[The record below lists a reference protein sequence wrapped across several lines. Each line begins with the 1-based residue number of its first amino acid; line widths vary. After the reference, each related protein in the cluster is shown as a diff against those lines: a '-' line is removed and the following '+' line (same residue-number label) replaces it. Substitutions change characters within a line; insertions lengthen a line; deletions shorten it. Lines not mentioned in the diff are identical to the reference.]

1 MRWKFQF
8 LHLQFNEK
16 IINWH
21 PLPSAPSAHF
31 SLKGHT
37 PPHHLDPRTPTL
49 EETFTE
55 LCGFTISPKRWS
67 DDDVNVLET
76 LMFGALVCWIFVWLL
91 PKHPK
96 KGSIKLDAFQIV
108 ATQKQEPSLCGSSFS
123 GFLFNRRKEVWLYDL
138 VAKSCKFTVMN
149 KDLFLKIDRYGCH
162 WLPWTATR
170 MASWEGS
177 QAELEFEDSN
187 RARLSQLS
195 DGFNEMI

>member
-1 MRWKFQF
+1 MRWKV
-8 LHLQFNEK
+8 
-16 IINWH
+16 
-21 PLPSAPSAHF
+21 P
-31 SLKGHT
+31 
-37 PPHHLDPRTPTL
+37 
-49 EETFTE
+49 
-55 LCGFTISPKRWS
+55 ISPSPVQWKNHKLASSAICPICPFLFERSYPSSPFGSKNPHLGGNLHRALWFHHFAETMVRWRCECVGNV
-67 DDDVNVLET
+67 DVWCIGL
-76 LMFGALVCWIFVWLL
+76 LDFCLL

-187 RARLSQLS
+187 RARLSRLS

>member
-8 LHLQFNEK
+8 LHLSSLWKVIPLLTIWIQEPHLGGNLHRALWFHHFAETMVRWWCECVGNGDVWCVGLLDFCLVATK
-16 IINWH
+16 TPQKRIN
-21 PLPSAPSAHF
+21 
-31 SLKGHT
+31 
-37 PPHHLDPRTPTL
+37 
-49 EETFTE
+49 
-55 LCGFTISPKRWS
+55 
-67 DDDVNVLET
+67 
-76 LMFGALVCWIFVWLL
+76 
-91 PKHPK
+91 
-96 KGSIKLDAFQIV
+96 LDAFQIV
-108 ATQKQEPSLCGSSFS
+108 ATQKEEPSLCGSSFI

-187 RARLSQLS
+187 PARLSRLS
-195 DGFNEMI
+195 D